1 MSEFKFKINPFASV
15 GGQLVSTNVVIAF
28 KAAVATQASLP
39 LISNAKGDA
48 RIANDTGVLWVWSLD
63 AATGLLTDWVS
74 AGDIVDIDWSVITN
88 KPSSSVADIDSA
100 VSLKHATTVQFN
112 KATAAEISG
121 LTDKAT
127 PVDADVILGEDSAH
141 LTVFS
146 KIKITWANIKATLKS
161 YFDTLYELAGAVSS
175 HAGLTTGVHGV
186 GAGIIAKVA
195 DIATDSNL
203 SVAAQDAITKRH
215 ASGSD
220 NQTASDVPTDASGVT
235 VQDHIDDTSNPHSV
249 TKTQVGLGNVDDKSE
264 ATIITDVKADSDVA
278 SAISLKHTQGT
289 DLGLDTG
296 GTNPITAATIKGHVD
311 STLNP
316 HSVTKAQVGLT
327 NAEDTSDASKPVST
341 AQATAINALKHID
354 VMIDGNGFVI
364 TDGVKTPYKF
374 VPVSGTISGWDIL
387 ASNSD
392 SFTVDIL
399 YNETFSSAPAS
410 ITGTGTKPNVSAS
423 ASGSGTNLTD
433 WGTTALVKGG
443 ILAFQVAGTPAAATW
458 AVLRIRI
465 S

>member
-1 MSEFKFKINPFASV
+1 MAQYKQKLNPLSGQFNLVPSAIITFKASV
-15 GGQLVSTNVVIAF
+15 ANF
-28 KAAVATQASLP
+28 AALP
-39 LISNAKGDA
+39 MVGNTVGDA
-48 RIANDTGVLWVWSLD
+48 RITEDTDHWWSWDGSAWNDQGIFVANNWENINGR
-63 AATGLLTDWVS
+63 
-74 AGDIVDIDWSVITN
+74 
-88 KPSSSVADIDSA
+88 PSSSVADIDSA
-100 VSLKHATTVQFN
+100 VSLKHNVSVQFN
-112 KATAAEISG
+112 KATAAEISA
-121 LTDKAT
+121 LPDKVT
-127 PVDADVILGEDSAH
+127 PVDADVILAENSASG
-141 LTVFS
+141 TAFS

-186 GAGIIAKVA
+186 GAGTIAKVA

-220 NQTASDVPTDASGVT
+220 NQVASTVLTDASGVT

-296 GTNPITAATIKGHVD
+296 GTNPITAATIKGHVE
-311 STLNP
+311 STSNP

-327 NAEDTSDASKPVST
+327 NADDTSDASKPVST

-364 TDGVKTPYKF
+364 TNGVKTPYKF
-374 VPVSGTISGWDIL
+374 VPVSGTITGWDIL

-392 SFTVDIL
+392 TFSIDIL

-410 ITGTGTKPNVSAS
+410 ITGAGTKPNVSAS
-423 ASGSGTNLTD
+423 VSGSGTDLTN
-433 WGTTALVKGG
+433 WSTTALVKGG

-458 AVLRIRI
+458 AVMRIRI